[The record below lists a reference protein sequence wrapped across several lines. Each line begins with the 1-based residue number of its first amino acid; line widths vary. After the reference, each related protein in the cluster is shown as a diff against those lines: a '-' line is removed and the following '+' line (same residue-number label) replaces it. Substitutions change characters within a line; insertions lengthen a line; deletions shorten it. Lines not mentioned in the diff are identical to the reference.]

1 MDKLPLEIVNNILII
16 QYDEQIKELK
26 KQLST
31 LKHTLEDTKIK
42 NSNMLNFLEVHE
54 VKYCECCDIY
64 GTDDEI
70 IYYEQFNELLCES
83 CLQLREWENDTD
95 NN

>member
-83 CLQLREWENDTD
+83 CLQFREENDTD

>member
-16 QYDEQIKELK
+16 QYEEEIKQLKEQLK
-26 KQLST
+26 KRNFE
-31 LKHTLEDTKIK
+31 LENTKIK
-42 NSNMLNFLEVHE
+42 NSNMLNYLEVHE

-70 IYYEQFNELLCES
+70 IYYEQFNELLCEY
-83 CLQLREWENDTD
+83 CLQFREENDTD

>member
-16 QYDEQIKELK
+16 KYEEEIKQLKEQIKKINFEL
-26 KQLST
+26 
-31 LKHTLEDTKIK
+31 ENTKIK

-70 IYYEQFNELLCES
+70 IYYEQFNELLCEY
-83 CLQLREWENDTD
+83 CLQFREENDTD

>member
-26 KQLST
+26 KQLSK
-31 LKHTLEDTKIK
+31 LKFTLENSKI
-42 NSNMLNFLEVHE
+42 NNANMLNYLEIHE

-70 IYYEQFNELLCES
+70 IYYEDFNEFLCEY
-83 CLQLREWENDTD
+83 CLQFREENQSD

>member
-16 QYDEQIKELK
+16 KYEEEIKQLKEQLK
-26 KQLST
+26 KINFE
-31 LKHTLEDTKIK
+31 LENTKIK
-42 NSNMLNFLEVHE
+42 NANMLNYLEVHE

-70 IYYEQFNELLCES
+70 IYYEQFNELLCEY
-83 CLQLREWENDTD
+83 CLQFREENDTD